1 MIFSACSL
9 HLTLD
14 NPDIREEELDVSDE
28 VPEIKSKLS
37 FKEETEAE
45 VITRGH
51 QQSRHGR
58 VADAQVTICKVIN
71 LLWPLFKATRVH
83 YMLTDKC
90 IVHFYYS
97 VNGNYLS

>member
-1 MIFSACSL
+1 M
-9 HLTLD
+9 D

-83 YMLTDKC
+83 YMLANVLC
-90 IVHFYYS
+90 IFTILYNL
-97 VNGNYLS
+97 NGNYFSYQNSAR

>member
-1 MIFSACSL
+1 M

-51 QQSRHGR
+51 QQSRNSR
-58 VADAQVTICKVIN
+58 VADAQVTFCKLQN
-71 LLWPLFKATRVH
+71 LFRPLFKATSVQ
-83 YMLTDKC
+83 YM
-90 IVHFYYS
+90 
-97 VNGNYLS
+97 

>member
-1 MIFSACSL
+1 M
-9 HLTLD
+9 D

-58 VADAQVTICKVIN
+58 VADAQVTICKLQN
-71 LLWPLFKATRVH
+71 LFWPIFKVTSVY

>member
-1 MIFSACSL
+1 MG
-9 HLTLD
+9 

-58 VADAQVTICKVIN
+58 VADAQVTICKLQN
-71 LLWPLFKATRVH
+71 LFWPIFKVTSVH

>member
-58 VADAQVTICKVIN
+58 VADAQVTICKLQN
-71 LLWPLFKATRVH
+71 LFWPIFKVTSVH

>member
-1 MIFSACSL
+1 M

-58 VADAQVTICKVIN
+58 VTDAQVTICKLQN
-71 LLWPLFKATRVH
+71 LFWPLFKANKQVH
-83 YMLTDKC
+83 CAFL
-90 IVHFYYS
+90 
-97 VNGNYLS
+97 L

>member
-1 MIFSACSL
+1 M

-45 VITRGH
+45 IQKMHSEFEEQARALEEETNKYIKELEKG
-51 QQSRHGR
+51 
-58 VADAQVTICKVIN
+58 
-71 LLWPLFKATRVH
+71 P
-83 YMLTDKC
+83 
-90 IVHFYYS
+90 
-97 VNGNYLS
+97 

>member
-1 MIFSACSL
+1 M

-58 VADAQVTICKVIN
+58 VTDAQVTICQLQN
-71 LLWPLFKATRVH
+71 LFWPLFKANKQVH
-83 YMLTDKC
+83 CAFL
-90 IVHFYYS
+90 
-97 VNGNYLS
+97 L